1 MKQVCFFQFLPALIQ
16 MLIVIPVILPPFL
29 SNHWH
34 VIVVSWYLTILV
46 LVLFIASLSTGSEN
60 GGCLDKFVRY

>member
-1 MKQVCFFQFLPALIQ
+1 
-16 MLIVIPVILPPFL
+16 MLIVVPVILPPFL

-34 VIVVSWYLTILV
+34 VIVVSWYLAILV